1 MQELHRNYL
10 KDNVNEVLK
19 KKQTFNTFLLKIEK

>member
-19 KKQTFNTFLLKIEK
+19 KKTDFQYIPIKD

>member
-19 KKQTFNTFLLKIEK
+19 KKTDFQYIPVKD

>member
-19 KKQTFNTFLLKIEK
+19 KKTDFQYIPKD